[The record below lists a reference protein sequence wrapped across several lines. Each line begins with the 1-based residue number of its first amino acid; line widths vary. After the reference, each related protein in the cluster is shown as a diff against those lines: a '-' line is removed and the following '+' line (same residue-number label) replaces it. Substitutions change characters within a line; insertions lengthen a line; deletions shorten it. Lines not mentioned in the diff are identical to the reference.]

1 MLPCHTLNDQILSLF
16 LSLLFRIQLEKDYAG
31 SYEFKLGG
39 SPFNPWKWD
48 SIEARMMFIQILAN
62 LKSQGFSLY
71 ASIDISPNQQDEKI
85 ESWFFKRDNNNK
97 ARVEGTEVKAVRQL
111 THGDKKSGILVDF

>member
-1 MLPCHTLNDQILSLF
+1 MTKQP
-16 LSLLFRIQLEKDYAG
+16 LLFFFVTPIRIQLEKDYAG

-85 ESWFFKRDNNNK
+85 ESWFFKRDSNDK
-97 ARVEGTEVKAVRQL
+97 ARGEGSEMQSARHL
-111 THGDKKSGILVDF
+111 THGGDDKKSGVLVDF

>member
-1 MLPCHTLNDQILSLF
+1 
-16 LSLLFRIQLEKDYAG
+16 LEKDYAG

-71 ASIDISPNQQDEKI
+71 ASIDISPKQQDEKI
-85 ESWFFKRDNNNK
+85 ESWFFKRDK
-97 ARVEGTEVKAVRQL
+97 VKDEGTASRARQ
-111 THGDKKSGILVDF
+111 HAYGGDDKKTGLLVDF

>member
-1 MLPCHTLNDQILSLF
+1 
-16 LSLLFRIQLEKDYAG
+16 LEKKYAG

-71 ASIDISPNQQDEKI
+71 ASIDISPSHQEEKI
-85 ESWFFKRDNNNK
+85 ESWFFKRDTK
-97 ARVEGTEVKAVRQL
+97 ARNEEGMNRGNVRLQRQGGEKTGVL
-111 THGDKKSGILVDF
+111 IDI